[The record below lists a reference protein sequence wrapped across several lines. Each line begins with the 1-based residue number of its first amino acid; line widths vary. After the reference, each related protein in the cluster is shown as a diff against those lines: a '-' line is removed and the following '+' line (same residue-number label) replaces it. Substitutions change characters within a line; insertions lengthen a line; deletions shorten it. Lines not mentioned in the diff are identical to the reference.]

1 MAAQTR
7 GERNNNPGNI
17 ERSAANPWQGR
28 LPEAEYRRTVE
39 ARQNGGR
46 FEVFAAPVWGIRAL
60 AALLIAYQ
68 DRHGLRTIRGIIA
81 RWAPGHENDGGA
93 YVAHVA
99 TLTGFGPDAVLDLHG
114 YAHLAP
120 LVKAVIA
127 HENGRNA
134 YPDAVIDDGLL
145 RAGVQPPGR
154 AVVSRAADRAKT
166 TVAVAAGGTAVLGA
180 ALDGLQQLAPALPV
194 VQQIATLPAV
204 ALVVAGGIAAAGLIA
219 WLVLRRR

>member
-1 MAAQTR
+1 MAASTR

-17 ERSAANPWQGR
+17 ERNAANPWQGR
-28 LPEAEYRRTVE
+28 LSEAEYRGTIE
-39 ARQNGGR
+39 FRQNGGR
-46 FEVFAAPVWGIRAL
+46 FEVFSAPVWGIRAL

-68 DRHGLRTIRGIIA
+68 DRHDLRTIRGVIS
-81 RWAPGHENDGGA
+81 RWAPGHENDTGA

-99 TLTGFGPDAVLDLHG
+99 ALTGFGPDAVLDLHG
-114 YAHLAP
+114 YQHLAP
-120 LVKAVIA
+120 LVKALIT

-134 YPDAVIDDGLL
+134 YPDSVIDDGLL

-166 TVAVAAGGTAVLGA
+166 TVAVAAGGTAVVGA

-194 VQQIATLPAV
+194 VQQIAALPPV
-204 ALVVAGGIAAAGLIA
+204 VLVVIGAVAAAGLVA
-219 WLVLRRR
+219 WLVLRKR